1 MHIYILSHYEETLRK
16 VREDAVMTNL
26 ANAKMRKLIPATML
40 SAALTLTAI
49 AALAPSAHAATSG
62 VSVQGTG
69 TVKVTPDTVRLN
81 AVISFVGSTNSA
93 ASKAVSTSAA
103 AFRAALREKKVASKD
118 IQSQSLT
125 IYPEYTWTQEKGQE
139 LKGYRASQSFTVLI
153 RDEGNAGTIID
164 AAVEAGG
171 DNIQVSGV
179 TPIVLDIDDA
189 QDAARE
195 KAVAKAKKKANAYAK
210 LFDFDLGRIL
220 WVSETSSSYS
230 PPIFSMAKGA
240 SAEAAAAPTEI
251 DLGEQDVT
259 VTVDVRW
266 AIK

>member
-1 MHIYILSHYEETLRK
+1 
-16 VREDAVMTNL
+16 MT
-26 ANAKMRKLIPATML
+26 KRMIPATVL
-40 SAALTLTAI
+40 ATAL
-49 AALAPSAHAATSG
+49 ALAPLGIGAQSASAATSG

-69 TVKVTPDTVRLN
+69 SVKVTPDTVRLN
-81 AVISFVGSTNSA
+81 ATISFVASTNSA

-103 AFRAALREKKVASKD
+103 AFRAALKAKKVATKD
-118 IQSQSLT
+118 IQSQNLT

-153 RDEGNAGTIID
+153 RDETNAGAIID
-164 AAVEAGG
+164 DAVEAAG
-171 DNIQVSGV
+171 DTIQVTGV

-195 KAVAKAKKKANAYAK
+195 KAVAKAKKKALAYAK
-210 LFDFDLGRIL
+210 LFDFELGKIL
-220 WVSETSSSYS
+220 WVSETSSAYN
-230 PPIFSMAKGA
+230 PPIYAMAKAGV
-240 SAEAAAAPTEI
+240 SADAAAPTEI

-259 VTVDVRW
+259 VSVDVRW

>member
-1 MHIYILSHYEETLRK
+1 MKRTRILATS
-16 VREDAVMTNL
+16 VISL
-26 ANAKMRKLIPATML
+26 AL
-40 SAALTLTAI
+40 ALTPLGLFAQ
-49 AALAPSAHAATSG
+49 SASAATSG

-69 TVKVTPDTVRLN
+69 TVKVTPDTVRLT
-81 AVISFVGSTNSA
+81 ASITFVGATNSA

-103 AFRAALREKKVASKD
+103 AFRAALRDKKVASKD
-118 IQSQSLT
+118 IQSSNLT

-139 LKGYRASQSFTVLI
+139 LKGYRATQSFTVLI
-153 RDEGNAGTIID
+153 RDEVNAGTIID
-164 AAVEAGG
+164 AAVDAGG

-195 KAVAKAKKKANAYAK
+195 KAVAKAKKKALAYAK
-210 LFDFDLGRIL
+210 LLDFDLGKIL
-220 WVSETSSSYS
+220 WVSETSSSYN
-230 PPIFSMAKGA
+230 PPIFAMAKA
-240 SAEAAAAPTEI
+240 SAAESAAPPTEI

>member
-1 MHIYILSHYEETLRK
+1 M
-16 VREDAVMTNL
+16 MT
-26 ANAKMRKLIPATML
+26 KRFIPATVL
-40 SAALTLTAI
+40 AT
-49 AALAPSAHAATSG
+49 ALALVPLGIGAQSASAATSG

-81 AVISFVGSTNSA
+81 AVISFVASTNSA

-103 AFRAALREKKVASKD
+103 AFRAALKEKKIATKD
-118 IQSQSLT
+118 IQSQNLT

-153 RDEGNAGTIID
+153 RDETNAGAIID
-164 AAVEAGG
+164 AAVDAAGY
-171 DNIQVSGV
+171 NIQVTGV

-195 KAVAKAKKKANAYAK
+195 KAVAKAKKKALAYAK
-210 LFDFDLGRIL
+210 LLDFDLGKIL
-220 WVSETSSSYS
+220 WVSETSSNYN
-230 PPIFSMAKGA
+230 PPIYAMAKA
-240 SAEAAAAPTEI
+240 SADSAAAAPTEI

>member
-1 MHIYILSHYEETLRK
+1 MKNSR
-16 VREDAVMTNL
+16 
-26 ANAKMRKLIPATML
+26 LIPATL
-40 SAALTLTAI
+40 FSAALTLT
-49 AALAPSAHAATSG
+49 LLLSEVPSASATTSG

-69 TVKVTPDTVRLN
+69 TVKVTPDTVRLT
-81 AVISFVGSTNSA
+81 AVISFVGTTNSA

-103 AFRAALREKKVASKD
+103 TFRAVLKEKKVSTKD
-118 IQSQSLT
+118 IQSTNLT
-125 IYPEYTWTQEKGQE
+125 IYPEYTWTQGQGQE

-153 RDEGNAGTIID
+153 RDETNAGMIID
-164 AAVEAGG
+164 AAVEASG

-195 KAVAKAKKKANAYAK
+195 KAVAKAKKKANSYAK
-210 LFDFDLGRIL
+210 LLDFELGKIL
-220 WVSETSSSYS
+220 SVSEISSNYN
-230 PPIFSMAKGA
+230 PPIYAMAKA
-240 SAEAAAAPTEI
+240 SAGAEAAPTEI

>member
-1 MHIYILSHYEETLRK
+1 MNTTKRRILPASI
-16 VREDAVMTNL
+16 L
-26 ANAKMRKLIPATML
+26 AA
-40 SAALTLTAI
+40 AI
-49 AALAPSAHAATSG
+49 ALASVGIGAQGAAAATSG

-81 AVISFVGSTNSA
+81 AVISFVGATNSA

-103 AFRAALREKKVASKD
+103 AFRAALRAQKVAAKD
-118 IQSQSLT
+118 IQSQNLT

-153 RDEGNAGTIID
+153 RDEANAGAIID

-195 KAVAKAKKKANAYAK
+195 KAVAKAKKKASAYAK
-210 LFDFDLGRIL
+210 LLDFDLGKIL
-220 WVSETSSSYS
+220 WVSETSSAYN
-230 PPIFSMAKGA
+230 PPIYAMAKA
-240 SAEAAAAPTEI
+240 SAESASAPTEI

-266 AIK
+266 SIK

>member
-1 MHIYILSHYEETLRK
+1 MMKR
-16 VREDAVMTNL
+16 
-26 ANAKMRKLIPATML
+26 LIPATVF
-40 SAALTLTAI
+40 AT
-49 AALAPSAHAATSG
+49 ALALIPVGVGVQSASAATSG

-69 TVKVTPDTVRLN
+69 TVKVVPDTVRLN
-81 AVISFVGSTNSA
+81 ATISFVGATNSA

-103 AFRAALREKKVASKD
+103 AFRAALKDKKVATKD
-118 IQSQSLT
+118 IQSQNLT

-139 LKGYRASQSFTVLI
+139 LKGYRASQSFTVLV
-153 RDEGNAGTIID
+153 RDEANAGAIID
-164 AAVEAGG
+164 ASVDAAG
-171 DNIQVSGV
+171 DNIQVTGV

-195 KAVAKAKKKANAYAK
+195 KAVAKAKKKATAYAK
-210 LFDFDLGRIL
+210 LFDFDLGKIL

-230 PPIFSMAKGA
+230 PPIFGLAKTSVA
-240 SAEAAAAPTEI
+240 DAAAPPTEI

>member
-1 MHIYILSHYEETLRK
+1 MKTFSKRY
-16 VREDAVMTNL
+16 VN
-26 ANAKMRKLIPATML
+26 
-40 SAALTLTAI
+40 AI
-49 AALAPSAHAATSG
+49 AALPVIALLSLGASSASAATSG

-69 TVKVTPDTVRLN
+69 SVKVTPDTVRLN
-81 AVISFVGSTNSA
+81 AAISFVGTTNSA

-103 AFRAALREKKVASKD
+103 AFRAALKEKKVSTKD
-118 IQSQSLT
+118 IQSTNLT

-153 RDEGNAGTIID
+153 RDEVNAGTIID
-164 AAVEAGG
+164 AAVEAAG
-171 DNIQVSGV
+171 DNIQVNGV

-195 KAVAKAKKKANAYAK
+195 KAVAKAKKKAVAYAK
-210 LFDFDLGRIL
+210 LLDFELGKIL
-220 WVSETSSSYS
+220 WVSESSSAYN
-230 PPIFSMAKGA
+230 PPIFAMAKA
-240 SAEAAAAPTEI
+240 SADAESARTEI

-266 AIK
+266 SIK

>member
-1 MHIYILSHYEETLRK
+1 M
-16 VREDAVMTNL
+16 
-26 ANAKMRKLIPATML
+26 NAKKLIPATII
-40 SAALTLTAI
+40 A
-49 AALAPSAHAATSG
+49 AALALLPVGISAQSASAATSG

-81 AVISFVGSTNSA
+81 ATISFVGATNSA

-103 AFRAALREKKVASKD
+103 AFRAALKEKKVATKD
-118 IQSQSLT
+118 IQSQNLT

-153 RDEGNAGTIID
+153 RDETNAGAIID
-164 AAVEAGG
+164 AAVDAAG
-171 DNIQVSGV
+171 DNIQVTSV
-179 TPIVLDIDDA
+179 TPIVLEIDDA

-195 KAVAKAKKKANAYAK
+195 KAVAKAKKKALAYAK
-210 LFDFDLGRIL
+210 LFDFDLGKIL
-220 WVSETSSSYS
+220 WVSETSSSYN
-230 PPIFSMAKGA
+230 PPIFGLAKA
-240 SAEAAAAPTEI
+240 SADAAAAPTEI

>member
-1 MHIYILSHYEETLRK
+1 MKRARTT
-16 VREDAVMTNL
+16 VT
-26 ANAKMRKLIPATML
+26 T
-40 SAALTLTAI
+40 ALTLSL
-49 AALAPSAHAATSG
+49 ALLLAGIGATSASAATSG

-69 TVKVTPDTVRLN
+69 TVKVVPDTVRLN
-81 AVISFVGSTNSA
+81 ATISFVGATNTAS
-93 ASKAVSTSAA
+93 SKAVSTSAA
-103 AFRAALREKKVASKD
+103 AFRAALKDKKVATKD
-118 IQSQSLT
+118 IQSQNLT

-139 LKGYRASQSFTVLI
+139 LKGYRASQSFTVLV
-153 RDEGNAGTIID
+153 RDEANAGAIID
-164 AAVEAGG
+164 ASVDAAG
-171 DNIQVSGV
+171 DNIQVTGV

-210 LFDFDLGRIL
+210 LFDFDLGKIL
-220 WVSETSSSYS
+220 WVSETSSAYN
-230 PPIFSMAKGA
+230 PPLYAMAKAGV
-240 SAEAAAAPTEI
+240 SAEAAPPTEI

>member
-1 MHIYILSHYEETLRK
+1 MAMITKNSKR
-16 VREDAVMTNL
+16 
-26 ANAKMRKLIPATML
+26 LIPATIL
-40 SAALTLTAI
+40 ATAFALIPWGVGAQSASAATA
-49 AALAPSAHAATSG
+49 G
-62 VSVQGTG
+62 VSIQGTG

-81 AVISFVGSTNSA
+81 AVISFVGATNSA

-103 AFRAALREKKVASKD
+103 AFRAALRAQKVAAKD
-118 IQSQSLT
+118 IQSQNLT

-153 RDEGNAGTIID
+153 RDETNAGVIID

-171 DNIQVSGV
+171 DNLQISGV

-195 KAVAKAKKKANAYAK
+195 RAVAKAKRKANAYAK
-210 LFDFDLGRIL
+210 LLDFELGKIL
-220 WVSETSSSYS
+220 WVSETSSSYN
-230 PPIFSMAKGA
+230 PPIFAMAKA
-240 SAEAAAAPTEI
+240 SAENASAPTEI

>member
-1 MHIYILSHYEETLRK
+1 MKNSR
-16 VREDAVMTNL
+16 
-26 ANAKMRKLIPATML
+26 LIPATL
-40 SAALTLTAI
+40 FSAALTLT
-49 AALAPSAHAATSG
+49 LLLSEVPSASATTSG

-69 TVKVTPDTVRLN
+69 TVKVTPDTVRLT
-81 AVISFVGSTNSA
+81 AVISFVGTTNSA

-103 AFRAALREKKVASKD
+103 TFRAVLKEKKVSTKD
-118 IQSQSLT
+118 IQSTNLT
-125 IYPEYTWTQEKGQE
+125 IYPEYTWTQGKGQE

-153 RDEGNAGTIID
+153 RDETNAGMIID
-164 AAVEAGG
+164 AAVEASG

-195 KAVAKAKKKANAYAK
+195 KAVAKAKKKANSYAK
-210 LFDFDLGRIL
+210 LLDFEIGKIL
-220 WVSETSSSYS
+220 SVSEISSNYN
-230 PPIFSMAKGA
+230 PPIYAMAKA
-240 SAEAAAAPTEI
+240 SAGAEAAPTEI

>member
-1 MHIYILSHYEETLRK
+1 MKRARTT
-16 VREDAVMTNL
+16 VT
-26 ANAKMRKLIPATML
+26 T
-40 SAALTLTAI
+40 ALTLSL
-49 AALAPSAHAATSG
+49 ALLLAGIGATSASAATSG

-69 TVKVTPDTVRLN
+69 TVKVVPDTVRLN
-81 AVISFVGSTNSA
+81 ATISFVGATNSA

-103 AFRAALREKKVASKD
+103 AFRAALKDKKVATKD
-118 IQSQSLT
+118 IQSQNLT

-139 LKGYRASQSFTVLI
+139 LKGYRASQSFTVLV
-153 RDEGNAGTIID
+153 RDEANAGAIID
-164 AAVEAGG
+164 ASVDAAG
-171 DNIQVSGV
+171 DNIQVTGV

-210 LFDFDLGRIL
+210 LFDFDLGKIL
-220 WVSETSSSYS
+220 WVSETSSAYN
-230 PPIFSMAKGA
+230 PPLYAMAKAGV
-240 SAEAAAAPTEI
+240 SAEAAPPTEI

>member
-1 MHIYILSHYEETLRK
+1 MTRTRTLI
-16 VREDAVMTNL
+16 T
-26 ANAKMRKLIPATML
+26 T
-40 SAALTLTAI
+40 
-49 AALAPSAHAATSG
+49 ALATCLAILPMGIGAGSASAATSG

-81 AVISFVGSTNSA
+81 ASITFVSTTNSA

-103 AFRAALREKKVASKD
+103 AFRAALKEKKVATKD
-118 IQSQSLT
+118 IQSQNLT
-125 IYPEYTWTQEKGQE
+125 IYPEYSWTQEKGQE

-153 RDEGNAGTIID
+153 RDEANAGSIID
-164 AAVEAGG
+164 AAVDAAG
-171 DNIQVSGV
+171 DNIQVTGV
-179 TPIVLDIDDA
+179 TPIVLEIDDA

-195 KAVAKAKKKANAYAK
+195 KAVAKAKKKALAYAK
-210 LFDFDLGRIL
+210 LLDFDLGKIL
-220 WVSETSSSYS
+220 WVSESSSSYN
-230 PPIFSMAKGA
+230 PPIYAMAKAGV
-240 SAEAAAAPTEI
+240 SAEAAPATEI

>member
-1 MHIYILSHYEETLRK
+1 MKITKTR
-16 VREDAVMTNL
+16 
-26 ANAKMRKLIPATML
+26 
-40 SAALTLTAI
+40 ALTASTL
-49 AALAPSAHAATSG
+49 AATLLLLPLSMGVPSALAATSG

-81 AVISFVGSTNSA
+81 AVISFVGTTNSA

-103 AFRAALREKKVASKD
+103 AFRTALRDKKVANKD
-118 IQSQSLT
+118 IQSTNLT

-153 RDEGNAGTIID
+153 RDEVNAGIIID
-164 AAVEAGG
+164 AAVDAAG
-171 DNIQVSGV
+171 DNIQISGV
-179 TPIVLDIDDA
+179 TPIVLEIDDA

-210 LFDFDLGRIL
+210 LLDFDLGKIL
-220 WVSETSSSYS
+220 WVSESSSSYN
-230 PPIFSMAKGA
+230 PPIFAMAKA
-240 SAEAAAAPTEI
+240 SADSAAAPTEI

-266 AIK
+266 SIK